1 MLSLLHLF
9 SRSHRRSAAAAA
21 PAIALALLLVLPAT
35 LLPLPACSG
44 DAPAAPADTT
54 GRTDTTGREDSTISY
69 QDPVILCTVEDV
81 RLGEISGIAPSRYS
95 DGIFWVHND
104 SGGEARLFA
113 VDSSGR
119 TLATVLLTGA
129 ANRDWEDIAS
139 ATLGGESWLYVGDI
153 GDNDRLRDAV
163 TVYRV
168 REPAVASAWRD
179 STMARTA
186 ESARFRYPDGARDCE
201 ALMVDARDGAVLLL
215 EKNGT
220 TCGVY
225 RAAWPGDGGEAVL
238 ARIAV
243 FRIPLELSFLRL
255 VTAADLHPNGR
266 RVLVRTYTTLFE
278 YETAAGN
285 PLQAVFDSTAARTLP
300 TPGLTQSEAACY
312 SRDGTDIVTTTEGLN
327 PPLLILR
334 RKH

>member
-1 MLSLLHLF
+1 MPLLLHLF
-9 SRSHRRSAAAAA
+9 SRPLRRAAAAAA
-21 PAIALALLLVLPAT
+21 PALALALMLIPAM

-44 DAPAAPADTT
+44 DEPTGAPPDTT
-54 GRTDTTGREDSTISY
+54 GRSDTTGKADSIISY
-69 QDPVILCTVEDV
+69 LDPVILCNIEDP
-81 RLGEISGIAPSRYS
+81 RLGEISGIAPSRRS

-113 VDSSGR
+113 IDSSGG

-129 ANRDWEDIAS
+129 LNRDWEDMAS
-139 ATLGGESWLYVGDI
+139 VALGGESWLYVGDI
-153 GDNDRLRDAV
+153 GDNDKLRDVV

-168 REPAVASAWRD
+168 REPAVTLAWRD
-179 STMARTA
+179 SALVGIS

-225 RAAWPGDGGEAVL
+225 RAAWPGNGAEAMLDRV
-238 ARIAV
+238 AV
-243 FRIPLELSFLRL
+243 FRIPLDLSFLRL
-255 VTAADLHPNGR
+255 VTAADLHPDGR

-285 PLQAVFDSTAARTLP
+285 PLPAVFDSSAARTLA
-300 TPGLTQSEAACY
+300 TPGLAQTEAACY
-312 SRDGTDIVTTTEGLN
+312 TRDGRDIVTTTEGLN

-334 RKH
+334 RKY